1 MNTTPNDQTG
11 DRAAQF
17 LASTFTLLA
26 ISWIVYCLR
35 LYTRLRLV
43 HHIFLEDY
51 LIIFAMVRVNPPTNP
66 NYRSATSSQTPN

>member
-1 MNTTPNDQTG
+1 MD

-17 LASTFTLLA
+17 LASTFTLLT
-26 ISWIVYCLR
+26 ISWIIYCLR

-51 LIIFAMVRVNPPTNP
+51 LITFAMVRV
-66 NYRSATSSQTPN
+66 

>member
-1 MNTTPNDQTG
+1 METTSNKRTD

-17 LASTFTLLA
+17 LASTFTLLV
-26 ISWIVYCLR
+26 ISWLVYCCR

-51 LIIFAMVRVNPPTNP
+51 FITLGMVR
-66 NYRSATSSQTPN
+66 

>member
-17 LASTFTLLA
+17 LASTFTLLT
-26 ISWIVYCLR
+26 ISWIIYCLR

-51 LIIFAMVRVNPPTNP
+51 LITFAMVRV
-66 NYRSATSSQTPN
+66 